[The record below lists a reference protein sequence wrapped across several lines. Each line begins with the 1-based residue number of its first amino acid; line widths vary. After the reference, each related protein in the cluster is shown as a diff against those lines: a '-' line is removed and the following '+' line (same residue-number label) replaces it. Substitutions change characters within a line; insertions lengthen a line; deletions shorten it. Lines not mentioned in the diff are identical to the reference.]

1 MRAVGTL
8 RLRAMRSVRGRGG
21 AVVALLCAVF
31 GLTVSV
37 LAATH
42 GRIAD
47 TVLFAIVSATMAYLA
62 LEKLRAPH

>member
-1 MRAVGTL
+1 MRAVTTL

-31 GLTVSV
+31 GLTVSI
-37 LAATH
+37 LAATR

-47 TVLFAIVSATMAYLA
+47 TVLFALVAATMAYLA
-62 LEKLRAPH
+62 VDKLRGAR